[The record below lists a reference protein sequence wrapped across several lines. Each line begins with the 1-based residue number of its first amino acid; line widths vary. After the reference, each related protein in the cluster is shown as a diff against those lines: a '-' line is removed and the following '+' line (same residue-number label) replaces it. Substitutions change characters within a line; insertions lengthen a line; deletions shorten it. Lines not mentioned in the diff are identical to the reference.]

1 MELILGIT
9 LPVGPAALGLILLVG
24 LFAGLV
30 KGIVG
35 FGLPMIIMSGA
46 STVISP
52 ELALATLIFPTLAT
66 NGVQALR
73 QGWAAAVASV
83 VAFRRFLIA
92 GFITLVLS
100 AQFVPLLSQ
109 TALLLVLG
117 VPVVFFAMTQLM
129 GKQLRLPAASKRIE
143 VGIGL
148 LAGTMGGLS
157 GIWGAPTVAYLT
169 AMDTPK
175 ADQMRVQGV
184 IYGLGAVALLFAHIQ
199 SGVLRVQTVPLSFM
213 MVLPALIG
221 IFLGNRLQDR
231 IDQAMF
237 RKITLWVLL
246 IAGLNLLRRAVF

>member
-9 LPVGPAALGLILLVG
+9 IPVGPAAVGLILLVG

-35 FGLPMIIMSGA
+35 FGLPMIIISGA

-52 ELALATLIFPTLAT
+52 ELALATLILPTLAT

-73 QGWAAAVASV
+73 QGWAAAAASV
-83 VAFRRFLIA
+83 VTFRRFLVA
-92 GFITLVLS
+92 GFVTLVLS

-109 TALLLVLG
+109 TVLLWVIGL
-117 VPVVFFAMTQLM
+117 PVVVFAVTQLI
-129 GKQLRLPAASKRIE
+129 GKQLRLPATSKRIE
-143 VGIGL
+143 LGMGL
-148 LAGTMGGLS
+148 LTGTMGGLS

-169 AMDTPK
+169 ATDTPK

-184 IYGLGAVALLFAHIQ
+184 IYGLGAVALMLAHIQ
-199 SGVLRVQTVPLSFM
+199 SGVLRLQTLPLSVM
-213 MVLPALIG
+213 MVVPALIG
-221 IFLGNRLQDR
+221 ISLGNRIQDR

-246 IAGLNLLRRAVF
+246 IAGLNLLRRAMF